1 MKLTTVSNYINH
13 HRIPLSNELYRALG
27 EDYHFIQTEPM
38 DEERVK
44 MGWGKELKQI
54 PYLKMYYDEPEACQ
68 QMIMDS
74 DIVIYSGLEEE
85 SYIQPRLQKGL
96 PVIRGSERL
105 YREGQWKA
113 ISPRGLRKKYL
124 DHTRYRNAPVYL
136 LCHGAY
142 VASDFHIV
150 RAYPDK
156 MFKWGYFT
164 EVKEYDLEQ
173 LFAQKVNSRMRGREC
188 ISILWAGRFMPLKHP
203 EYAIETAKILK
214 QLNKNFH
221 LDMIGGGEME
231 QACKNLVKQYGL
243 EKEVTFHEFMQ
254 PTAVREFMERADIF
268 IFSSNHLEGWGAVL
282 NESMNSACAV
292 VAGSGIGAVP
302 FLIED
307 GHNGLI
313 YPNEKMHAC
322 IRQVV
327 RLVEDE
333 ELRKKLGR
341 NAYQTMVTLWNPQVA
356 SKRLLNF
363 CENILSG
370 KVEGEETGPL
380 SKAEIL
386 SPRKGYAYETK

>member
-13 HRIPLSNELYRALG
+13 HRIPLSNELYKVLG
-27 EDYHFIQTEPM
+27 DDYHFIQTEPM

-54 PYLKMYYDEPEACQ
+54 PYLKMYYEEPDICQ

-85 SYIQPRLQKGL
+85 RYIQPRLQKGL

-113 ISPRGLRKKYL
+113 VSPRGLRKKYL
-124 DHTRYRNAPVYL
+124 DHTRYRNAQVYL

-164 EVKEYDLEQ
+164 EVKKYNLKQ
-173 LFAQKVNSRMRGREC
+173 LFAQKVNSRMHGKEC
-188 ISILWAGRFMPLKHP
+188 ISILWAGRLMPLKHP

-214 QLNKNFH
+214 QLHKNFH
-221 LDMIGGGEME
+221 LDVIGGGEME
-231 QACKNLVKQYGL
+231 EPCKELVKQYGL
-243 EKEVTFHEFMQ
+243 EKEVTFHGFMQ

-302 FLIED
+302 FLIQD
-307 GHNGLI
+307 GYNGLV

-333 ELRKKLGR
+333 QLRIKLGR
-341 NAYQTMVTLWNPQVA
+341 NAYQTMTTLWNPEVA
-356 SKRLLNF
+356 SKRLLTF

-370 KVEGEETGPL
+370 KVIGEEEGPL
-380 SKAEIL
+380 SKAKIL
-386 SPRKGYAYETK
+386 SPRKGYANERK

>member
-13 HRIPLSNELYRALG
+13 HRIPLSNELYKVLG
-27 EDYHFIQTEPM
+27 QEYHFIQTEPM
-38 DEERVK
+38 DKERVK

-54 PYLKMYYDEPEACQ
+54 PYLKMYYEEPQLCQ
-68 QMIMDS
+68 DMIMDS

-85 SYIQPRLQKGL
+85 AYIQPRLQKGL

-113 ISPRGLRKKYL
+113 ISPRGLIKKYK

-150 RAYPDK
+150 KAYPDK
-156 MFKWGYFT
+156 MYKWGYFT
-164 EVKEYDLEQ
+164 EVKEYNLEQ
-173 LFAQKVNSRMRGREC
+173 LFAQKANSRMHGKEC
-188 ISILWAGRFMPLKHP
+188 ISILWAGRFMQLKHP
-203 EYAIETAKILK
+203 EYAIETARILK
-214 QLNKNFH
+214 QLCKNFH

-231 QACKNLVKQYGL
+231 DTCKSLVKQYGL
-243 EKEVTFHEFMQ
+243 EREITFHGYMP
-254 PTAVREFMERADIF
+254 PTAVREFMERADIY

-302 FLIED
+302 FLIKD
-307 GHNGLI
+307 GYNGLV
-313 YPNEKMHAC
+313 YPNERMEIC
-322 IRQVV
+322 IRQVC

-333 ELRKKLGR
+333 ALRRKVAE
-341 NAYQTMVTLWNPQVA
+341 NAYHTMVSLWNPSVA
-356 SKRLLNF
+356 AERLLRF
-363 CENILSG
+363 CENIMLG
-370 KVEGEETGPL
+370 KVSGEEEGPL

-386 SPRKGYAYETK
+386 SPRKGYAYEKK